1 MNDLF
6 NALFSPHTTAN
17 DFNRIAGQGMTISDI
32 QNVAQA
38 MIQEGV
44 HNIERANDA
53 LAKGMR
59 GEGGYSAY
67 KGRGLSK
74 ADEQFIGTQL
84 QGQAFNSTTNS
95 NSNLAPIVPQSMSG
109 DLVDLTIDPD
119 EVWLS
124 KHLTKVPVY
133 GLIHERAV
141 QTATSNR
148 PFKTNF
154 IAEGGA
160 GSNAAG
166 SYARRIVQIR
176 FEADRD
182 EISDVAMLV
191 RAATETGFVNRG
203 AMEVVRKASL
213 ARLLK
218 GRERNLWLG
227 NNSCDPRS
235 YDGFL
240 TSIGEISFSAGALSV
255 STDSGRV
262 TNLAGAQ
269 ITFDALLS
277 VCETK
282 YSPIVGR
289 NSKIKHIVML
299 PRAHAS
305 LMRQAQAAVRYDGGG
320 NGAGAVGNTGVTIYA
335 ERLFITASYG
345 KVELVSAP
353 MIMGEYLRN
362 SSTTAGGTDPGVIGA
377 YTPTAASNAASLF
390 TAADAGDYW
399 YRVTGVGANGET
411 APQTAAAA
419 VTVAAGDSVTIEVG
433 TTQTNIDYYVVERSP
448 KGASNANNSRLV
460 FTWPKNTSGAGSITR
475 IIDSNIIQA
484 NTSPVAF
491 MTGKAGDYEFDQLLP
506 LFFKPLAQTGTT
518 FPFLMLDFGAPFW
531 IAPEQQHLILN
542 AGFSA

>member
-1 MNDLF
+1 MDLF
-6 NALFSPHTTAN
+6 NALFSPHTVAS
-17 DFNRIAGQGMTISDI
+17 DFNRLAGQHITIGDLE
-32 QNVAQA
+32 QVAA
-38 MIQEGV
+38 RAIEEGV
-44 HNIERANDA
+44 YRTTSASEA
-53 LAKGMR
+53 LAKGLR
-59 GEGGYSAY
+59 GEGGYTVM

-84 QGQAFNSTTNS
+84 QGQAFNSTTNA

-124 KHLTKVPVY
+124 KHLEKVPVY

-154 IAEGGA
+154 IAEGGS

-203 AMEVVRKASL
+203 AMEVVRKASM

-227 NNSCDPRS
+227 NNACDPRS

-240 TSIGEISFSAGALSV
+240 TSIGEISFSAGNLSV
-255 STDSGRV
+255 STDSSRV

-305 LMRQAQAAVRYDGGG
+305 LMRQAVSSFRT
-320 NGAGAVGNTGVTIYA
+320 NGTTEGTGYVGVTGVKLYSGKLAIMT
-335 ERLFITASYG
+335 SYG
-345 KVELVSAP
+345 DVEIVSAP
-353 MIMGEYLRN
+353 MLMGEYLRN
-362 SSTTAGGTDPGVIGA
+362 SSATAGGTDPGVIGA
-377 YTPTAASNAASLF
+377 FTPTAATNAASLF
-390 TAADAGDYW
+390 TAADAGEYW

-411 APQTAAAA
+411 APQVAAAA
-419 VTVAAGDSVTIEVG
+419 VTVAAGDSVTLDVG

-448 KGASNANNSRLV
+448 KNASNADNSRIV

-475 IIDSNIIQA
+475 IIDSNIMQA

-491 MTGKAGDYEFDQLLP
+491 MTGKRGDYEFDQLLP

-518 FPFLMLDFGAPFW
+518 FPFLMLDFGSPFW
-531 IAPEQQHLILN
+531 VAPEQQHLIIN
-542 AGFSA
+542 AGYSA